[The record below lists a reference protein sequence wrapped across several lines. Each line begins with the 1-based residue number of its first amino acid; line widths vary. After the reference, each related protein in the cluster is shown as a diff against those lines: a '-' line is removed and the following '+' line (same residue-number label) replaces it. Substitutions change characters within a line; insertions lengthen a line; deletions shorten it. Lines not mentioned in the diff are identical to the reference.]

1 MEVLVGFMGLWAPAF
16 LLVFARTAALFSLAP
31 VIGSRAIPAM
41 VRILM
46 AFWISAAYLVTLQ
59 APPQIPGD
67 LFSFILLLIN
77 SAMVGIVFGFAAS
90 ILFYAIQGGGE
101 LVASQT
107 SLSMMTTLNPLL
119 RTQTSAVGQLFFFVA
134 QVTFILI
141 GGHLTMIQGYFQTFQ
156 LVPINGWFYL
166 PGAFPG
172 LVKITGALFITTLQF
187 AMPAILVM
195 FLIDFGLGMIN
206 RAAQQVSN
214 ILEMVMAIKPSLGFI
229 IVLLMMPNLQAHI
242 NAFADQMVRDAVGVI
257 QSAHT
262 PPAAPVVSPS
272 SKPR

>member
-1 MEVLVGFMGLWAPAF
+1 MDILVGYLGVWAPAF

-41 VRILM
+41 VRILI
-46 AFWISAAYLVTLQ
+46 AFWISAAYLVTVKV
-59 APPQIPGD
+59 PPPIPND
-67 LFSFILLLIN
+67 LFTFLLLIIN

-101 LVASQT
+101 MVASQA

-119 RTQTSAVGQLFFFVA
+119 RTQTSAVGQLFYFVA
-134 QVTFILI
+134 QITFILI

-156 LVPINGWFYL
+156 LVPINGWFYI
-166 PGAFPG
+166 PGAFPA

-242 NAFADQMVRDAVGVI
+242 NAYADQMVRDAVGVI
-257 QSAHT
+257 QSAHPT
-262 PPAAPVVSPS
+262 PAPPTVSPS